1 MTLYQMSFVYR
12 EDALRFRMR
21 ITVLREQ
28 AKAAPTKEE
37 RERLKRRILELQQL
51 QRQSRELAELTRHYY
66 ERGYYRNEK
75 YTYSMRNNE
84 VYGDMTAWIA
94 AHAGD
99 NESDLMR
106 LKRNLRLARE
116 EELTA
121 RQREL
126 LRLRYE
132 ENMTVTEI
140 AAAIGRDKSTV
151 SRTLSRAR
159 RRLYKCLRYGL

>member
-1 MTLYQMSFVYR
+1 MKSTPYR
-12 EDALRFRMR
+12 
-21 ITVLREQ
+21 V
-28 AKAAPTKEE
+28 
-37 RERLKRRILELQQL
+37 
-51 QRQSRELAELTRHYY
+51 
-66 ERGYYRNEK
+66 
-75 YTYSMRNNE
+75 RNNE
-84 VYGDMTAWIA
+84 VYGDMSAWIA

-99 NESDLMR
+99 NESDLAR

-132 ENMTVTEI
+132 ENLSVSEI
-140 AAAIGRDKSTV
+140 AALIGLDKSTV

>member
-1 MTLYQMSFVYR
+1 
-12 EDALRFRMR
+12 
-21 ITVLREQ
+21 
-28 AKAAPTKEE
+28 
-37 RERLKRRILELQQL
+37 
-51 QRQSRELAELTRHYY
+51 
-66 ERGYYRNEK
+66 
-75 YTYSMRNNE
+75 MRNNE

-151 SRTLSRAR
+151 SPHALPRAEKALQVPPLWAIIKR
-159 RRLYKCLRYGL
+159 

>member
-1 MTLYQMSFVYR
+1 
-12 EDALRFRMR
+12 
-21 ITVLREQ
+21 
-28 AKAAPTKEE
+28 
-37 RERLKRRILELQQL
+37 
-51 QRQSRELAELTRHYY
+51 
-66 ERGYYRNEK
+66 
-75 YTYSMRNNE
+75 MRNNE

-99 NESDLMR
+99 NESDLM
-106 LKRNLRLARE
+106 RLARE

>member
-1 MTLYQMSFVYR
+1 
-12 EDALRFRMR
+12 
-21 ITVLREQ
+21 
-28 AKAAPTKEE
+28 
-37 RERLKRRILELQQL
+37 
-51 QRQSRELAELTRHYY
+51 
-66 ERGYYRNEK
+66 
-75 YTYSMRNNE
+75 MRNNE

-126 LRLRYE
+126 
-132 ENMTVTEI
+132 
-140 AAAIGRDKSTV
+140 
-151 SRTLSRAR
+151 RACGTR
-159 RRLYKCLRYGL
+159 KT

>member
-28 AKAAPTKEE
+28 AKAATKEE

-75 YTYSMRNNE
+75 YT
-84 VYGDMTAWIA
+84 
-94 AHAGD
+94 
-99 NESDLMR
+99 L
-106 LKRNLRLARE
+106 
-116 EELTA
+116 
-121 RQREL
+121 
-126 LRLRYE
+126 
-132 ENMTVTEI
+132 
-140 AAAIGRDKSTV
+140 
-151 SRTLSRAR
+151 
-159 RRLYKCLRYGL
+159 

>member
-1 MTLYQMSFVYR
+1 
-12 EDALRFRMR
+12 
-21 ITVLREQ
+21 
-28 AKAAPTKEE
+28 
-37 RERLKRRILELQQL
+37 
-51 QRQSRELAELTRHYY
+51 
-66 ERGYYRNEK
+66 
-75 YTYSMRNNE
+75 MRNNE

-121 RQREL
+121 R
-126 LRLRYE
+126 LRLLFE

>member
-1 MTLYQMSFVYR
+1 
-12 EDALRFRMR
+12 
-21 ITVLREQ
+21 
-28 AKAAPTKEE
+28 
-37 RERLKRRILELQQL
+37 
-51 QRQSRELAELTRHYY
+51 
-66 ERGYYRNEK
+66 
-75 YTYSMRNNE
+75 
-84 VYGDMTAWIA
+84 
-94 AHAGD
+94 
-99 NESDLMR
+99 MR

-151 SRTLSRAR
+151 SRTPPAR
-159 RRLYKCLRYGL
+159 GEGFTSASAMGYNQKVTSE

>member
-1 MTLYQMSFVYR
+1 
-12 EDALRFRMR
+12 
-21 ITVLREQ
+21 
-28 AKAAPTKEE
+28 
-37 RERLKRRILELQQL
+37 
-51 QRQSRELAELTRHYY
+51 
-66 ERGYYRNEK
+66 
-75 YTYSMRNNE
+75 MRNNE

-116 EELTA
+116 ED
-121 RQREL
+121 
-126 LRLRYE
+126 
-132 ENMTVTEI
+132 MTVTEI

>member
-1 MTLYQMSFVYR
+1 
-12 EDALRFRMR
+12 
-21 ITVLREQ
+21 
-28 AKAAPTKEE
+28 
-37 RERLKRRILELQQL
+37 
-51 QRQSRELAELTRHYY
+51 
-66 ERGYYRNEK
+66 
-75 YTYSMRNNE
+75 MRNNE

-132 ENMTVTEI
+132 ENMT

>member
-1 MTLYQMSFVYR
+1 
-12 EDALRFRMR
+12 
-21 ITVLREQ
+21 
-28 AKAAPTKEE
+28 
-37 RERLKRRILELQQL
+37 
-51 QRQSRELAELTRHYY
+51 
-66 ERGYYRNEK
+66 
-75 YTYSMRNNE
+75 MRNNE

-132 ENMTVTEI
+132 ET
-140 AAAIGRDKSTV
+140 
-151 SRTLSRAR
+151 
-159 RRLYKCLRYGL
+159 

>member
-1 MTLYQMSFVYR
+1 MKGDITAVKSTL
-12 EDALRFRMR
+12 
-21 ITVLREQ
+21 
-28 AKAAPTKEE
+28 
-37 RERLKRRILELQQL
+37 
-51 QRQSRELAELTRHYY
+51 
-66 ERGYYRNEK
+66 
-75 YTYSMRNNE
+75 YSMRNNE
-84 VYGDMTAWIA
+84 FYGDMAAWIA
-94 AHAGD
+94 AHASD
-99 NESDLMR
+99 NESDLRR

-116 EELTA
+116 EELTV

-159 RRLYKCLRYGL
+159 RRLYKCLRYGI

>member
-1 MTLYQMSFVYR
+1 
-12 EDALRFRMR
+12 
-21 ITVLREQ
+21 
-28 AKAAPTKEE
+28 
-37 RERLKRRILELQQL
+37 
-51 QRQSRELAELTRHYY
+51 
-66 ERGYYRNEK
+66 
-75 YTYSMRNNE
+75 MRNNE

-151 SRTLSRAR
+151 SHALPRAEKALQVPPLWAIIKRQQANKTRT
-159 RRLYKCLRYGL
+159 GT

>member
-1 MTLYQMSFVYR
+1 
-12 EDALRFRMR
+12 
-21 ITVLREQ
+21 
-28 AKAAPTKEE
+28 
-37 RERLKRRILELQQL
+37 
-51 QRQSRELAELTRHYY
+51 
-66 ERGYYRNEK
+66 
-75 YTYSMRNNE
+75 MRNNE

-116 EELTA
+116 K
-121 RQREL
+121 L

>member
-1 MTLYQMSFVYR
+1 
-12 EDALRFRMR
+12 
-21 ITVLREQ
+21 
-28 AKAAPTKEE
+28 
-37 RERLKRRILELQQL
+37 
-51 QRQSRELAELTRHYY
+51 
-66 ERGYYRNEK
+66 
-75 YTYSMRNNE
+75 MRNNE

-126 LRLRYE
+126 LREFE
-132 ENMTVTEI
+132 E
-140 AAAIGRDKSTV
+140 
-151 SRTLSRAR
+151 LSRKDAANQTPR
-159 RRLYKCLRYGL
+159 AKGWMDKVRTFFAE